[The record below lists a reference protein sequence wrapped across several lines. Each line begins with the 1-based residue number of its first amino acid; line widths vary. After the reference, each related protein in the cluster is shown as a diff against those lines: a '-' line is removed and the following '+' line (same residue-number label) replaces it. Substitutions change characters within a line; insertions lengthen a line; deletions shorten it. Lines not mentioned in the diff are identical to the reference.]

1 MTYDEWEKA
10 QDISPLSSE
19 AHYAAKAWDAA
30 IEETRRLV
38 RAAAPTEKTPGGL
51 AVMLDEELYFLLV
64 CEGEK

>member
-1 MTYDEWEKA
+1 L
-10 QDISPLSSE
+10 SPE

-38 RAAAPTEKTPGGL
+38 RAAAPTEKTAGGL
-51 AVMLDEELYFLLV
+51 AVMLDEELYFLLA

>member
-10 QDISPLSSE
+10 QNISPLSPE

-38 RAAAPTEKTPGGL
+38 RAAAPTEKTAGGL
-51 AVMLDEELYFLLV
+51 AVMLDEELYFLLA
-64 CEGEK
+64 CEENK